1 MSSEKYLAG
10 KTAIVT
16 GSSKLNGIGA
26 ATALT
31 LAKHG
36 ANVRTCSVFAL
47 NSILTACRSLFT
59 MPLALNPP
67 RRSLLRSRHSAFKP
81 SPPKQMHHLRLSA
94 RTSFAQ
100 L

>member
-1 MSSEKYLAG
+1 MSSEKCLAG

-36 ANVRTCSVFAL
+36 ANVSTYSIFTL
-47 NSILTACRSLFT
+47 NSTC
-59 MPLALNPP
+59 
-67 RRSLLRSRHSAFKP
+67 
-81 SPPKQMHHLRLSA
+81 
-94 RTSFAQ
+94 
-100 L
+100 